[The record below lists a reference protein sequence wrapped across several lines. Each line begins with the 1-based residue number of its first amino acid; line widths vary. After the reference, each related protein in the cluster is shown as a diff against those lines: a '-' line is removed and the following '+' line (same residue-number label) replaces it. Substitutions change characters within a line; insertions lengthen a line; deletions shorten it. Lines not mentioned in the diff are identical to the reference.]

1 MAYEQQDHVPE
12 SEAVKSDGNPNGRI
26 DRQCIAQRLTH
37 HQTRTT
43 IKRIADSNTMN
54 PPTTDK
60 IARGAI
66 GASRGSLKSKIAT
79 RRGCP
84 IRRVMCQGID
94 MIIMPKNHS
103 HNCAALLRHSMCA
116 AAAVAAAPAR
126 APPMP
131 EPLQP
136 VAHIDLESHDGE
148 PELPMAQH
156 VTAPVSHMATTPW
169 TMSQAKAACI

>member
-1 MAYEQQDHVPE
+1 
-12 SEAVKSDGNPNGRI
+12 
-26 DRQCIAQRLTH
+26 
-37 HQTRTT
+37 
-43 IKRIADSNTMN
+43 
-54 PPTTDK
+54 
-60 IARGAI
+60 
-66 GASRGSLKSKIAT
+66 
-79 RRGCP
+79 
-84 IRRVMCQGID
+84 MCQGID

-116 AAAVAAAPAR
+116 AAAVAAAPAP

-156 VTAPVSHMATTPW
+156 VTAPVSHHGDYAMDDEPSEGRVHLSAEARDMAQRLKISETDY
-169 TMSQAKAACI
+169 AAGKLKLARMKKSKLISE